1 MYHKIVEELK
11 DKKVAILGFGVE
23 GKSTYNFI
31 RKYLPN
37 QIITIIDKNDVST
50 LEMLQNDNNIDFV
63 MGDDYLNNLDI
74 YDLIIKSPGI
84 TFKDIETS
92 NIREKI
98 TSQLELLL
106 KYYKNNV
113 IGITGTKGKSTTS
126 TLLYEVLKSQRENVF
141 LLGNIGNPTLDDI
154 DKFNDDS
161 ILVVEMSSHQL
172 EFINTS
178 PHYGVI
184 LNLFQ
189 DHLDHAGSVNHYHDC
204 KMNMFKYQTF
214 SDIGVYCLD
223 NDTLAD
229 KIKDNSYFCS
239 LYKFTDNSKLVD
251 DKTIYIEDDYIVFNG
266 EKLYNI
272 NDERKLLGIH
282 NLKNIMVVLLFSK
295 LFNLDLNKTI
305 ETINSFKGLS
315 HRMENIGTFNS
326 ITYYSDTIAT
336 IPEATIAAINS
347 LKRVNTLIFGGMDRG
362 IDYNDF
368 IEFLNKCDVENIIC
382 MPTTGMVIGKKLNN
396 NKNIYFVETLE
407 EAVSIAAKVTKKDM
421 ICLLS
426 PAAPSYEYYK
436 NFLEKGYAYQNIV
449 KNHYK

>member
-1 MYHKIVEELK
+1 
-11 DKKVAILGFGVE
+11 
-23 GKSTYNFI
+23 
-31 RKYLPN
+31 
-37 QIITIIDKNDVST
+37 
-50 LEMLQNDNNIDFV
+50 
-63 MGDDYLNNLDI
+63 
-74 YDLIIKSPGI
+74 
-84 TFKDIETS
+84 
-92 NIREKI
+92 
-98 TSQLELLL
+98 
-106 KYYKNNV
+106 
-113 IGITGTKGKSTTS
+113 
-126 TLLYEVLKSQRENVF
+126 
-141 LLGNIGNPTLDDI
+141 
-154 DKFNDDS
+154 
-161 ILVVEMSSHQL
+161 MSSHQL